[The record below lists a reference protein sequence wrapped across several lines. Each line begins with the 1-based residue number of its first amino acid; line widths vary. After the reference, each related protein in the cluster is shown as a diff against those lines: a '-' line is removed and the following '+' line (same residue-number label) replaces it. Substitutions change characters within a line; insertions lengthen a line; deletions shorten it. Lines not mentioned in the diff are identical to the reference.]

1 MNVVVRACL
10 VGAATATGMA
20 FGAIEI
26 RSDYPGGNV
35 KVLGID
41 ETNGVVRVAP
51 DLRDTEGK
59 WFHFDFTVRGTAGRT
74 LRFQFPQDKYEYL
87 SSLGPAI
94 SRDGGAT
101 WTWLNA
107 DGTRYK
113 PINYFN
119 YAFAPDESETR
130 FALSIPYTQ
139 KNWDA
144 ASVRWRGKDGVELG
158 VLCKSQSG
166 KRDTEMLRIRCR
178 KEAKWLFAFTARH
191 HACETTA
198 NPVMEGIIDEIISG
212 SPEGE
217 WIRDNADCVFIPFMD
232 KDGVENGDQGKNRR
246 PHDHNRDYIEG
257 RYTSVR
263 VFKELIERES
273 SGRQIVFFDLH
284 SPNQRGGH
292 HETAHSIGCGWLPE
306 ENARWHRFRRNWI
319 KAQKGGRL
327 SYDGKRD
334 YVSTKKGHDGY
345 IAKGFST
352 ARGWVQDRPNCWLSV
367 CCEFGYSLCGGVY
380 SQDGGRELGHSLLK
394 AAVRTVR
401 EAVSGANLIANGTFD
416 SGELSPWTAL
426 SFEPRGG

>member
-1 MNVVVRACL
+1 MRRLVRAMFML
-10 VGAATATGMA
+10 MAGAVFADTLHA
-20 FGAIEI
+20 AIEI

-59 WFHFDFTVRGTAGRT
+59 WFHWDFTVRRSRGDRPTERT
-74 LRFQFPQDKYEYL
+74 LRFQFPQDRYEYL

-119 YAFAPDESETR
+119 YAFAPDESETC
-130 FALSIPYTQ
+130 FVFSIPYTQ

-191 HACETTA
+191 
-198 NPVMEGIIDEIISG
+198 
-212 SPEGE
+212 
-217 WIRDNADCVFIPFMD
+217 
-232 KDGVENGDQGKNRR
+232 
-246 PHDHNRDYIEG
+246 
-257 RYTSVR
+257 
-263 VFKELIERES
+263 
-273 SGRQIVFFDLH
+273 
-284 SPNQRGGH
+284 
-292 HETAHSIGCGWLPE
+292 
-306 ENARWHRFRRNWI
+306 
-319 KAQKGGRL
+319 
-327 SYDGKRD
+327 
-334 YVSTKKGHDGY
+334 
-345 IAKGFST
+345 
-352 ARGWVQDRPNCWLSV
+352 
-367 CCEFGYSLCGGVY
+367 
-380 SQDGGRELGHSLLK
+380 
-394 AAVRTVR
+394 
-401 EAVSGANLIANGTFD
+401 
-416 SGELSPWTAL
+416 
-426 SFEPRGG
+426 